1 MNLDLRIIKK
11 YPNRRLYDTE
21 GSCYVKLLQ
30 IKEMIESGITIKV
43 VDSNTDEEITRSILL
58 QIILEQE
65 SNKEPLF
72 STDNL
77 VNFIRYNGETS
88 REGFMHFMDKNL
100 NYFQEQQS
108 TFKEQF
114 KELSDFNPMDFWTT
128 NTQKNMD
135 VWKQMHDNFMSP
147 ASKTSPKDNKN
158 NKK

>member
-1 MNLDLRIIKK
+1 MDSEFRIIKK

-21 GSCYVKLLQ
+21 DSCYIKLLE
-30 IKEMIESGITIKV
+30 IKEMIERGIAIKV
-43 VDSNTDEEITRSILL
+43 IDSNSEEEITRSILL

-72 STDNL
+72 TTENL

-100 NYFQEQQS
+100 NCFQDQQS

-114 KELSDFNPMDFWTT
+114 KGLTDFNPMDFWKT

-135 VWKQMHDNFMSP
+135 IWKQMQDNF
-147 ASKTSPKDNKN
+147 TSPSSTSNPSDDKKNK
-158 NKK
+158 